1 MKRKKTDNFYKKF
14 MKMKIPKGK
23 EKDNF
28 ICFSECQTITLKEI
42 DELLKRINKPRA
54 SKPKRKT
61 NKYLS

>member
-1 MKRKKTDNFYKKF
+1 